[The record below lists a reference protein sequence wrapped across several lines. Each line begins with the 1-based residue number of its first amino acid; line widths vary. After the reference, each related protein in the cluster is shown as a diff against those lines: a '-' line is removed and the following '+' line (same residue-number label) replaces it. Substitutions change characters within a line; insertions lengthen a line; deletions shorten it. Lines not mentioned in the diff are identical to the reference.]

1 MMRNHQNSNGSFLCS
16 LHSFLWSH
24 CDNLRMRRSFSEMD
38 FNHETFMLWL
48 FFLPNSR
55 RNCPAV
61 LLLDDFIATYA
72 YSIMKVLITHAV
84 L

>member
-1 MMRNHQNSNGSFLCS
+1 
-16 LHSFLWSH
+16 
-24 CDNLRMRRSFSEMD
+24 MRRSFSEMD

-55 RNCPAV
+55 RNWPAV